1 MITVVNYP
9 VSNILALFRRFPWGL
24 LPLLYLRCFIVAI
37 MFPSLTLGLF
47 RNVSISLRG
56 PCSQMLPVHQKSGL
70 WGVPSSPG
78 VCWGRLFD
86 GVGQVFHLVPVFL
99 SPYSVTERSVEN
111 F

>member
-9 VSNILALFRRFPWGL
+9 LSNILALFCRFPWGL
-24 LPLLYLRCFIVAI
+24 LALLHLRCLILAI
-37 MFPSLTLGLF
+37 MFPSLTPGLI
-47 RNVSISLRG
+47 RNVLISLRG
-56 PCSQMLPVHQKSGL
+56 PCSQVLPVHQKSGL

-78 VCWGRLFD
+78 VCCGRLFD

-111 F
+111 L